1 MARLGE
7 QLVAARLLTSEQ
19 VEKALQAQILWGA
32 RFGTNLIELGL
43 IDLDGLSEALGKQH
57 QLPAACARHFEK
69 ADPELQKKLDPA
81 HASVWEI
88 VPLLRLANGKI
99 AIASMDPLATTAVAQ
114 IAAALGCGPSDLIV
128 SLAAEQRMRYQ
139 LERVYG
145 IPRSARFLRSKG
157 ATITP
162 FPQLADFEEEER
174 SQVEVEIDIPIDVE
188 EAVGRTKQEVAAPAG
203 VASELAALIDA
214 AAADAKPAATGE
226 PAGRDRRHY
235 IKTLA
240 DDASAQNALG
250 RIAIKKVSS
259 APIPIVEGSKAA
271 DNFDAATRG
280 IRRATNR
287 DRVAELVID
296 ALQRFAP
303 MCLSAMIMV
312 VRGEIAIGWKHFSRD
327 GEVAA
332 DIAVPMDQPG
342 LVPVVVATNHTQ
354 RKPAGELRP
363 IDQAL
368 LRALG
373 RDDGDLVVVP
383 VPIAG
388 NVMCMIATAVDGG
401 ETCGVV
407 DTIATAASTAFG
419 RLLRDASR

>member
-7 QLVAARLLTSEQ
+7 QLVAARLLTQEQ
-19 VEKALQAQILWGA
+19 VDRALQAQILWGA
-32 RFGTNLIELGL
+32 RLGTNLIELGL

-69 ADPELQKKLDPA
+69 ADHELQRKLDPA

-99 AIASMDPLATTAVAQ
+99 AIASMDPLATKAVAQ
-114 IAAALGCGPSDLIV
+114 IAVALGCAADDLIV

-145 IPRSARFLRSKG
+145 IARSARFLRAKG

-162 FPQLADFEEEER
+162 FPELTDFEEEAP
-174 SQVEVEIDIPIDVE
+174 SLVEVEIEIPIDVQD
-188 EAVGRTKQEVAAPAG
+188 AISAGQEVAAPAG
-203 VASELAALIDA
+203 AASELAALMNA
-214 AAADAKPAATGE
+214 AAADAQPAPTGE
-226 PAGRDRRHY
+226 PTGRDRRNY

-240 DDASAQNALG
+240 DDNAAANALG
-250 RIAIKKVSS
+250 RIAIKKMSS
-259 APIPIVEGSKAA
+259 GPIPIVEDRKNTES
-271 DNFDAATRG
+271 FDAATRS

-287 DRVAELVID
+287 DRVAELVMETM
-296 ALQRFAP
+296 QRFAP
-303 MCLSAMIMV
+303 MCQAAMIV
-312 VRGEIAIGWKHFSRD
+312 IVRGEIAIGWKHFSRE

-342 LVPVVVATNHTQ
+342 LVPVVVATNQTH

-373 RDDGDLVVVP
+373 REDGDLVVVP
-383 VPIAG
+383 VPIG
-388 NVMCMIATAVDGG
+388 GSVMCMIATAVDGG
-401 ETCGVV
+401 EACAVV

>member
-1 MARLGE
+1 MPRLGE
-7 QLVAARLLTSEQ
+7 QLVAARLLTAEQ

-32 RFGTNLIELGL
+32 RLGTNLIELGL

-99 AIASMDPLATTAVAQ
+99 AIASMDPLATKAVAQ
-114 IAAALGCGPSDLIV
+114 IAAALGCAANDLIV

-145 IPRSARFLRSKG
+145 IAREARFLRSKG
-157 ATITP
+157 ASITP
-162 FPQLADFEEEER
+162 FPSLADFEEEER
-174 SQVEVEIDIPIDVE
+174 SQVEVEIDIPIDIE
-188 EAVGRTKQEVAAPAG
+188 EAPSRTKEEVAAPAG

-214 AAADAKPAATGE
+214 AAADAKPAPTSE
-226 PAGRDRRHY
+226 PTGRDRRNY

-240 DDASAQNALG
+240 DDAAASNALG
-250 RIAIKKVSS
+250 RIAIKKMSS
-259 APIPIVEGSKAA
+259 GPIPIVEGSKTA
-271 DNFDAATRG
+271 DNLDAATRS

-287 DRVAELVID
+287 DRVAELVMETM
-296 ALQRFAP
+296 QRFAP
-303 MCLSAMIMV
+303 MCQAAMMV
-312 VRGEIAIGWKHFSRD
+312 IVRGEIAIGWKHFARD

-342 LVPVVVATNHTQ
+342 LVPVVVATNQTH
-354 RKPAGELRP
+354 RKACGDLRP

-373 RDDGDLVVVP
+373 REDGDLVVVP
-383 VPIAG
+383 VPIGG
-388 NVMCMIATAVDGG
+388 NVMCMIATAVDVGAA
-401 ETCGVV
+401 CGIVE
-407 DTIATAASTAFG
+407 TIATAASTAFG